1 MGRTILLLAGLLL
14 AGLLLA
20 GILLLPTILLADGRD
35 QKVEP
40 SGTISQDWPIF
51 RGNSLQTGVAGSSLP
66 DKLTIR
72 WKFKTK
78 DSIEGTA
85 AIVNGTVFVGSMDGN
100 LYALDLA
107 SGKEKWRYKAAGP
120 IKGGPSVHGDQV
132 FVGDVDG
139 IFHCVDVTNGKKSW
153 TFNAGAEI
161 TSGGNFSDDTI
172 LFGSYDENLHCLSKD
187 GKELWKINV
196 PGGPVLASPVV
207 AAGKTFCSGCDS
219 TLHII
224 DTKTGK
230 ELGSVQLDGQTG
242 ASAAVVGDDLYIGTM
257 SNQMLAIDLKKQA
270 VIWKYEANENPQPFF
285 SSPAAAADLVIVGCR
300 DKRVH
305 AFDRNTG
312 KQSWEHLTKGKVD
325 SSPVI
330 AGKRVYVGSAD
341 GNLHVLDLV
350 KGTLVQKYDLGDPIT
365 ASPAVAGSSLVI
377 GTQNGVVYCLGKE

>member
-1 MGRTILLLAGLLL
+1 MSRIILLLAG
-14 AGLLLA
+14 AC
-20 GILLLPTILLADGRD
+20 LLLPAILLADDKDKKANPGE
-35 QKVEP
+35 K
-40 SGTISQDWPIF
+40 TSQDWPIF
-51 RGNSLQTGVAGSSLP
+51 RGNPWQTGVANSSLP
-66 DKLTIR
+66 DKLAIR
-72 WKFKTK
+72 WKFKTN

-85 AIVNGTVFVGSMDGN
+85 AIVNGIVFFGSMDGN

-107 SGKEKWRYKAAGP
+107 SGKEKWRYKANGP
-120 IKGGPSVHGDQV
+120 IKGGPSVHADQV

-139 IFHCVDVTNGKKSW
+139 IFHCVDVTNGKKRW
-153 TFNAGAEI
+153 TFNAGAEV

-187 GKELWKINV
+187 GKELWKANV

-270 VIWKYEANENPQPFF
+270 VKWKYEPEENPQPFF
-285 SSPAAAADLVIVGCR
+285 SSPAVAHDLVVVGCR

-312 KQSWEHLTKGKVD
+312 KQSWEYPTKGKVD

-330 AGKRVYVGSAD
+330 AEKQIYVGSSD
-341 GNLHVLDLV
+341 GNLYVLELG
-350 KGTLVQKYDLGDPIT
+350 KGTLVQKIDLGGPIT
-365 ASPAVAGSSLVI
+365 ASPAVADNCLVI
-377 GTQNGVVYCLGKE
+377 GTQNGVIYCLGKEE